1 MDSCLS
7 PVPCCRYS
15 RIPRHAFLLALL
27 FLFLPSFLSCDS
39 RKYKLPVQELCIVK
53 ADGSQVVVTAELAVK
68 PEERNW
74 GFMERKTIPDGTGML
89 FVFEKDQVLSF
100 WMKNTPH
107 PLSIAYI
114 DSKGEVSDILD
125 MTPYSLES
133 IRSSR
138 SVRYALEVPQGFFK
152 ANGVSVGD
160 RVACRDGRALKE
172 ILMRE

>member
-1 MDSCLS
+1 MAQ
-7 PVPCCRYS
+7 V
-15 RIPRHAFLLALL
+15 LLLGL
-27 FLFLPSFLSCDS
+27 VFLFLPSLLSCDG
-39 RKYKLPVQELCIVK
+39 RKYKLPVEELCVTRS
-53 ADGSQVVVTAELAVK
+53 DGGRVLVSAELAVK

-89 FVFEKDQVLSF
+89 FVFEKDQILNF

-114 DSKGEVSDILD
+114 DSKGEIADILD

-133 IRSSR
+133 IKSSR

-152 ANGVSVGD
+152 ANGISVGD
-160 RVACRDGRALKE
+160 TVACQDGRSLKQ
-172 ILMRE
+172 IRN